1 MGAWELWFL
10 TDSGLPTGGFARS
23 HGLETLVEEG
33 RVRAVEDLRW
43 LLPRLLREAA
53 ATEGVAC
60 WHVLRAPPD
69 RRLEAARRASRR
81 LGRLP
86 MPEEVRR
93 ASRAQGRRLLHLARS
108 WGWEVPPPDDDVWA
122 GPAWGLLAAGRGW
135 DPATAVAAYLFT
147 HGREIVS
154 AWCRLVR
161 GDPAAAY
168 GELLAVG
175 PALSEWVREAD
186 RPLAEIATTS
196 WWLEIVR
203 ARHAAQDMRLFRT

>member
-1 MGAWELWFL
+1 MGPWEIWFL

-33 RVRAVEDLRW
+33 RVRTVADLRW
-43 LLPRLLREAA
+43 LLPRLLEEGA

-60 WHVLRAPPD
+60 WHVLRARPE
-69 RRLEAARRASRR
+69 RRVAAAEGASRR
-81 LGRLP
+81 LARLP
-86 MPEEVRR
+86 LPEEVRQ
-93 ASRAQGRRLLHLARS
+93 ASRAQGRRLLRLARS
-108 WGWEVPPPDDDVWA
+108 WGWDVPPVAGDVWA
-122 GPAWGLLAAGRGW
+122 GPAWGLVAAGRGW
-135 DPATAVAAYLFT
+135 DPETAVAAYLFT
-147 HGREIVS
+147 LGQEVVS

-175 PALSEWVREAD
+175 PELARWVRAAD
-186 RPLAEIATTS
+186 RPVGAIATTS

-203 ARHAAQDMRLFRT
+203 GRHAAQEMRLFRT